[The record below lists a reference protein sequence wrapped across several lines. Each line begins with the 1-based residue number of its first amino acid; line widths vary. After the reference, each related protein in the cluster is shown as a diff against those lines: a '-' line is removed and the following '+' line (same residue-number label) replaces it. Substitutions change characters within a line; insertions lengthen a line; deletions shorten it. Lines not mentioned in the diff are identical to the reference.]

1 MAQDEKVF
9 IKGMIFKAPR
19 AKAPSFVKGSLSI
32 KVEELVPFLQEHSKN
47 GWVNINLKES
57 RGGKYYAE
65 LDTWQPKS
73 TEKEDREYDRR
84 ADEAMDAMGG
94 GTEEIA
100 GADDI
105 PY

>member
-9 IKGMIFKAPR
+9 IKGLIFKAPR

-32 KVEELVPFLQEHSKN
+32 KVEDLIPFLQEHSKN
-47 GWVNINLKES
+47 GWVNINLKEAKS
-57 RGGKYYAE
+57 GKYYAE
-65 LDTWQPKS
+65 LDTWEPNKDKS
-73 TEKEDREYDRR
+73 EEEV
-84 ADEAMDAMGG
+84 AAGG
-94 GTEEIA
+94 GPEEI